1 MLQSLEESFQI
12 TVNILREN
20 MRLAEEQKMIELN
33 RMHRNNRNYH
43 RKMQE
48 PQSTCNMCDLKFMGK
63 IIVHRKYVLLS
74 TFYEYCYSHTIFF
87 FFTEPKA
94 TNA

>member
-1 MLQSLEESFQI
+1 MMQSLEESFQI

-20 MRLAEEQKMIELN
+20 MRLGEEQKMIELN

-63 IIVHRKYVLLS
+63 IIVHRKYVIS
-74 TFYEYCYSHTIFF
+74 TFIYNMLY
-87 FFTEPKA
+87 
-94 TNA
+94 